1 MNQHTE
7 GYWHA
12 MSWTCHA
19 ATTVV
24 VEDPTSP
31 TGKRIVAEC
40 TTEADARLV
49 AGAPRLLV
57 ALQAADASLA
67 ARLLEGGAA

>member
-7 GYWHA
+7 GDWHA
-12 MSWTCHA
+12 MPWTCHA

-24 VEDPTSP
+24 VDDPASP
-31 TGKRIVAEC
+31 TGKRVVAEC
-40 TTEADARLV
+40 ATEADARLV
-49 AGAPRLLV
+49 AAAPKLLAAV
-57 ALQAADASLA
+57 LAADASLA